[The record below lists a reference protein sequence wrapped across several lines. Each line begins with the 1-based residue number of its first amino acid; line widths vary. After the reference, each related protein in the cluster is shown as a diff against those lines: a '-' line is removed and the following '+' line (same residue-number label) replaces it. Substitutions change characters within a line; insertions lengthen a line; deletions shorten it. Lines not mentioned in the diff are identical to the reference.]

1 MAPPSVQILT
11 PAGANLLPPPD
22 EAVFTTIGTVRAL
35 QGHPTPAAGRHP
47 LSLNAAGVRG
57 QDFQFTEGPCWSSE
71 QGSWFFSDIPA
82 NTLFQYK

>member
-1 MAPPSVQILT
+1 M
-11 PAGANLLPPPD
+11 
-22 EAVFTTIGTVRAL
+22 
-35 QGHPTPAAGRHP
+35 HPTPHTP
-47 LSLNAAGVRG
+47 LNAAADVRA

>member
-1 MAPPSVQILT
+1 MRRSLPPS
-11 PAGANLLPPPD
+11 ARY
-22 EAVFTTIGTVRAL
+22 RAL
-35 QGHPTPAAGRHP
+35 ATPPHTRAADT

>member
-1 MAPPSVQILT
+1 MPHT
-11 PAGANLLPPPD
+11 PLALP
-22 EAVFTTIGTVRAL
+22 
-35 QGHPTPAAGRHP
+35 
-47 LSLNAAGVRG
+47 LNAADVRG